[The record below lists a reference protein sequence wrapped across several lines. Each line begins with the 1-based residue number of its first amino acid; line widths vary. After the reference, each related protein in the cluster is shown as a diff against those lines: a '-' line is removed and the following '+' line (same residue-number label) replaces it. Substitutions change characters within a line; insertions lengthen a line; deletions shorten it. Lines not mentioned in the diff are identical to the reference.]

1 MFDVEAERIPNRT
14 DGLATWLPRIAI
26 AVAFT
31 GIGVSKFRDPMWVR
45 LFAQIGFGQWFRY
58 FTGAMQIAGALLT
71 LVPRASAI
79 GIAMLAA
86 TMAGAV
92 ITWISFGQPFVTII
106 PGAILLA
113 LLAAGAAEFYR
124 VKGQA

>member
-1 MFDVEAERIPNRT
+1 M
-14 DGLATWLPRIAI
+14 
-26 AVAFT
+26 
-31 GIGVSKFRDPMWVR
+31 IGVSKFRDPMWVR

-71 LVPRASAI
+71 LLPRVSAI

-92 ITWISFGQPFVTII
+92 ITWIAFGHAFTAII
-106 PGAILLA
+106 PGTLLLI
-113 LLAAGAAEFYR
+113 LLAAGAARYYR
-124 VKGQA
+124 LQS